1 MVGAKGNSIVF
12 KDVSNSDRTAAE
24 CGDLLEEHTV
34 VEYYRDDL
42 IPDVS
47 FEIFGYT
54 EEEARHIS
62 LASGSCSSSRPNPAS
77 VASPL
82 PERLWKRNTPARRNA
97 FGTAAF
103 FIFSHGTSMKPLAGK
118 MSVSG
123 VCQRPKAVD
132 NMMIT
137 SFRYYLL

>member
-24 CGDLLEEHTV
+24 CDDLLEEHTV

-54 EEEARHIS
+54 EEEARHIRSIS

-77 VASPL
+77 AASPCPKGYGKETRQL
-82 PERLWKRNTPARRNA
+82 EEMPSARPR
-97 FGTAAF
+97 
-103 FIFSHGTSMKPLAGK
+103 FSSFLTEPL
-118 MSVSG
+118 
-123 VCQRPKAVD
+123 
-132 NMMIT
+132 
-137 SFRYYLL
+137 